1 MKLALQNKFVV
12 VFVRAYFSAFP
23 DQTIVA
29 RGVLLAC
36 ANLFEL
42 GELNFHKLINAN
54 VSWQSTCCVDLKRHC
69 THCLECSFFMM
80 SQVNGQ

>member
-1 MKLALQNKFVV
+1 MTILHVKLALQNEFVV
-12 VFVRAYFSAFP
+12 LLIKAYFSAFP

-42 GELNFHKLINAN
+42 GEP
-54 VSWQSTCCVDLKRHC
+54 
-69 THCLECSFFMM
+69 
-80 SQVNGQ
+80 